1 MSKKVKQSVS
11 GASGSEPSPALPS
24 LPGARDGL
32 ASKERR
38 FSAQKKAHAAQ
49 RLLRGEAID
58 ALSRELGVTAATLS
72 DWRDKFL
79 AGGEAALKSREPTAQ
94 DDEILRLK
102 AMIGDLAMRNELLAE
117 KARLLEANHPSF
129 PWRRSRG

>member
-1 MSKKVKQSVS
+1 MSKKGKSSVNL
-11 GASGSEPSPALPS
+11 GAESNSTSTPPS
-24 LPGARDGL
+24 LPGARDG
-32 ASKERR
+32 SDTKERR
-38 FSAQKKAHAAQ
+38 FSAQKKAQAAQ

-58 ALSRELGVTAATLS
+58 VLSRELGVTAATLS
-72 DWRDKFL
+72 GWRDKFL
-79 AGGEAALKSREPTAQ
+79 AAGEAALKSREPTAQ

-117 KARLLEANHPSF
+117 KGRLLEANHPSF

>member
-11 GASGSEPSPALPS
+11 GASGSQPSPALPS
-24 LPGARDGL
+24 LPGARDGF

-38 FSAQKKAHAAQ
+38 LSAQKKAHAAQ

-72 DWRDKFL
+72 NWRDKFL
-79 AGGEAALKSREPTAQ
+79 AAGEAALKSREPTAQ

-102 AMIGDLAMRNELLAE
+102 AKIGGMAPRPKDHG
-117 KARLLEANHPSF
+117 ARRE
-129 PWRRSRG
+129 RRDND

>member
-1 MSKKVKQSVS
+1 MSKKGKPSVNV
-11 GASGSEPSPALPS
+11 GAETNATPASPSV
-24 LPGARDGL
+24 PGARDGL
-32 ASKERR
+32 GPKERR
-38 FSAQKKAHAAQ
+38 FSAQKKAQAAQ

-94 DDEILRLK
+94 DDEIPRLK

>member
-11 GASGSEPSPALPS
+11 GASGIEPSPPLPS
-24 LPGARDGL
+24 LPGARDGS

-72 DWRDKFL
+72 EWRDKFL
-79 AGGEAALKSREPTAQ
+79 AAGEAALKSREPTAQ
-94 DDEILRLK
+94 DDEVLRLK